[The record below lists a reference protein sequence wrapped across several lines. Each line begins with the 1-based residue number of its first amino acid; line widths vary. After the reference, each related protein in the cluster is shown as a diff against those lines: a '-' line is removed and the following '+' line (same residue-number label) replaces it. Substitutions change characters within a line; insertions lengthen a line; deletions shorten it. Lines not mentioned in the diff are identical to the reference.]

1 MDTISTN
8 RANMG
13 AKPIIPPLDARDK
26 TASTVSKEDLK
37 TFLQME
43 HELFRPLRI
52 LLIDDSKTQ
61 LTLYSTLLRT
71 YIHKQDVLKCFI
83 CPKEALRHIKMNSYD
98 LIITD
103 NQMPNMTG
111 VELINKLITDH
122 GIHADQCLLIS
133 ANPLPLENQTNVI
146 KFIPKLDINSI
157 IREILGSIVR
167 VKKNGA
173 KSLDNKRFGGSNFD
187 QLFDKTFEMFMQN
200 SF

>member
-8 RANMG
+8 RVNMG
-13 AKPIIPPLDARDK
+13 VKPIIPPLETRDK

-37 TFLQME
+37 QFLQME

-71 YIHKQDVLKCFI
+71 YIHKMDILKCFN
-83 CPKEALRHIKMNSYD
+83 CPKEALRHIQMNSYD

-103 NQMPNMTG
+103 NYMPKMTG
-111 VELINKLITDH
+111 VELINKMVTDH

-133 ANPLPLENQTNVI
+133 ANPLPIEDRTNVI
-146 KFIPKLDINSI
+146 KFVPKLEINSI

-173 KSLDNKRFGGSNFD
+173 KSLSNKRFGGSNFD
-187 QLFDKTFEMFMQN
+187 QCFDKTFEMFMQN